1 MVTIRYLTYTGLV
14 LLSLSAQAD
23 NAPVE
28 DLGQPADLER
38 PAYLDESS
46 NYEEQ
51 VDSKIT
57 TEQRLAKLE
66 AQLRNITQQNMFSS
80 LNDVRQEVQVLRG
93 QLEKQQHDIQV
104 LAIQQKQFYQDLNA
118 RIEGS
123 AKTKVAQN
131 DTEKA
136 DSSASTAQKK
146 AVVATEENKLYRD
159 AFELLRSKQYN
170 DAINAFQIYLSKFPS
185 GEYTVNSY
193 YWIGEIYYL
202 QGKSA
207 EAKKAFSS
215 VANNF
220 PNSQKV
226 PDALLKLAIIEIDAG
241 KVDQGRTL
249 LEKVQR
255 QYPGTTAARLA
266 ALRYQELRLS
276 T

>member
-14 LLSLSAQAD
+14 LLTLSAQAD
-23 NAPVE
+23 KAPVE

-38 PAYLDESS
+38 PAYLDDNS
-46 NYEEQ
+46 NYEEP
-51 VDSKIT
+51 VDTKIT

-80 LNDVRQEVQVLRG
+80 LNDVRQEVQILRG

-104 LAIQQKQFYQDLNA
+104 LAMQQKQFYQDLNS
-118 RIEGS
+118 RI
-123 AKTKVAQN
+123 ATAAQPKTAQN
-131 DTEKA
+131 DAEKIA
-136 DSSASTAQKK
+136 ESVSSTQK
-146 AVVATEENKLYRD
+146 APVLATEENKLYRD
-159 AFELLRSKQYN
+159 AFELLKSKQYN
-170 DAINAFQIYLSKFPS
+170 DAINAFQSYLSKFPS
-185 GEYTVNSY
+185 GSYAVNSY

-241 KVDQGRTL
+241 KVDQGRIL

>member
-1 MVTIRYLTYTGLV
+1 MATIRYLTYTGLV
-14 LLSLSAQAD
+14 LLTLSARAE
-23 NAPVE
+23 NVPVE

-38 PAYLDESS
+38 PAYLDDNT
-46 NYEEQ
+46 NYDEQ

-57 TEQRLAKLE
+57 TEQRLDKLE
-66 AQLRNITQQNMFSS
+66 AQLKNITQQNMFSS
-80 LNDVRQEVQVLRG
+80 LNDVRQEVQILRG

-104 LAIQQKQFYQDLNA
+104 IATQQKQFYQDLNS
-118 RIEGS
+118 RIVS
-123 AKTKVAQN
+123 SSKPKTVENQADKVESSVSKAQQ
-131 DTEKA
+131 A
-136 DSSASTAQKK
+136 P
-146 AVVATEENKLYRD
+146 VVAAEENKLYRD
-159 AFELLRSKQYN
+159 AFELLKSKQYN
-170 DAINAFQIYLSKFPS
+170 DAINAFQVYLSKFPS
-185 GEYTVNSY
+185 GNYTVNSY

-202 QGKSA
+202 QGKSE